1 MQPRPASKG
10 TNVGNEGQTRQALPC
25 LAYDFGIFVV
35 KARCAERDHCARSVT
50 PTCAALRWSAPP
62 RSRTTP
68 CNCGW
73 PVAARTSHCNPLRV
87 RDAPAL
93 VRFRSPALRKR
104 KTQLLTLKPAK
115 TADFGTCTVKRPTEN
130 RERKTAESAPGTAT
144 SQGARSRGR
153 CPKPRQHRG
162 NGQKKSQPDKGWDF
176 TLWWSWREPKDYTPP
191 ESTIYFF
198 VKNQWL
204 NGIENFTRDT
214 LALGCHPKMWSQV
227 YLFLAFLGR
236 LTFADAGSIP
246 HFSMLPANSA
256 FCTAPTPS
264 NAAQKTR

>member
-1 MQPRPASKG
+1 MLNATFILG
-10 TNVGNEGQTRQALPC
+10 GLC
-25 LAYDFGIFVV
+25 F
-35 KARCAERDHCARSVT
+35 
-50 PTCAALRWSAPP
+50 SA
-62 RSRTTP
+62 
-68 CNCGW
+68 
-73 PVAARTSHCNPLRV
+73 
-87 RDAPAL
+87 
-93 VRFRSPALRKR
+93 
-104 KTQLLTLKPAK
+104 
-115 TADFGTCTVKRPTEN
+115 
-130 RERKTAESAPGTAT
+130 
-144 SQGARSRGR
+144 
-153 CPKPRQHRG
+153 
-162 NGQKKSQPDKGWDF
+162 
-176 TLWWSWREPKDYTPP
+176 WWSWREPKDYTPP

>member
-1 MQPRPASKG
+1 M
-10 TNVGNEGQTRQALPC
+10 TTRENGEQR
-25 LAYDFGIFVV
+25 GVSGG
-35 KARCAERDHCARSVT
+35 E
-50 PTCAALRWSAPP
+50 
-62 RSRTTP
+62 
-68 CNCGW
+68 N
-73 PVAARTSHCNPLRV
+73 
-87 RDAPAL
+87 
-93 VRFRSPALRKR
+93 
-104 KTQLLTLKPAK
+104 
-115 TADFGTCTVKRPTEN
+115 ADFAGVALARPSPGAAPTLG
-130 RERKTAESAPGTAT
+130 ERA
-144 SQGARSRGR
+144 
-153 CPKPRQHRG
+153 
-162 NGQKKSQPDKGWDF
+162 KKIPTDEGWDF
-176 TLWWSWREPKDYTPP
+176 RYWWSWREPKDYTPP